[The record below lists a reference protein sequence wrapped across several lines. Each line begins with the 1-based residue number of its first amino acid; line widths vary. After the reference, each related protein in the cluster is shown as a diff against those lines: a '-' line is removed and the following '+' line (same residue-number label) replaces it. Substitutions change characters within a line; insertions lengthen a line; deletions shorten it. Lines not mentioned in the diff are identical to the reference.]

1 MIMKKSGLGEK
12 VKRADRKQ
20 GFFQLIF
27 AVLFNGYAAGFAKG
41 KIFTGKTKAVCVP
54 VLNCH
59 SCPGA
64 LGACPIG
71 SLQKVLTGSSRVS
84 FYALGMLMLFG
95 LVLGRLVCGFLCP
108 FGWIQDLLHRI
119 PGKKAELPERI
130 DRPARK
136 VKYAVLLL
144 LVLLL
149 PMVVRDEFG
158 IGSTFFCAWVCP
170 AGTLEAGLP
179 LLAANP
185 ELRLMIGGQFYWKL
199 AILILLLLWSVFTY
213 RPFCRYLCPLGAF
226 YGLFN
231 RFSLYQYQFESEKCT
246 GCGACSRVCQMKIEV
261 TKNVNSAECIRCGRC
276 IAACPESAIS
286 RKKILPA
293 GANRK
298 IGDER

>member
-1 MIMKKSGLGEK
+1 M
-12 VKRADRKQ
+12 A
-20 GFFQLIF
+20 
-27 AVLFNGYAAGFAKG
+27 LFNGYAVGFARG
-41 KIFTGKTKAVCVP
+41 KLYTGKLKELCVP

-71 SLQKVLTGSSRVS
+71 SLQKVLAGNSRVS
-84 FYALGMLMLFG
+84 FYVLGTLMLFG

-108 FGWIQDLLHRI
+108 FGFLQDLLHKI
-119 PGKKAELPERI
+119 PVKELELPDRI

-136 VKYAVLLL
+136 LKYGVLIL
-144 LVLLL
+144 LVILL
-149 PMVVRDEFG
+149 PMAFRDEFSTG
-158 IGSTFFCAWVCP
+158 VTFFCAFLCP

-185 ELRLMIGGQFYWKL
+185 ELKLMIGGQFYWKL
-199 AILILLLLWSVFTY
+199 TVLILLVFWSMFTY

-231 RFSLYQYQFESEKCT
+231 RFSLVQYQFESEKCS
-246 GCGACSRVCQMKIEV
+246 GCGSCARACQMKIDV

-276 IAACPESAIS
+276 IAACPEGAIG
-286 RKKILPA
+286 RKKIFSRTET
-293 GANRK
+293 GK
-298 IGDER
+298 MGEER